1 MLSFMLFL
9 SGHLLQAITSTFK
22 IAFVLYE
29 QQWKTKLKLLGKF
42 YFWSHS
48 YSFMSCALLMKN
60 TGSLKREHLKFV
72 RKLQGKEYIEKN
84 EVFLK
89 LKINKNSELFYS
101 LSLFFSLKFFG
112 NQRFR
117 RFFFFPVVLNIPT
130 LVNKLP
136 KNITWALTHSSI
148 VLPNCRAV
156 PGLLWP
162 V

>member
-112 NQRFR
+112 NQCFR
-117 RFFFFPVVLNIPT
+117 RFFFFSSNSEYTYTGKQIAKEHYLGIDTQQHCVA
-130 LVNKLP
+130 KL
-136 KNITWALTHSSI
+136 
-148 VLPNCRAV
+148 
-156 PGLLWP
+156 
-162 V
+162 

>member
-9 SGHLLQAITSTFK
+9 SGHLLQAITSTSK

-112 NQRFR
+112 NQCFR
-117 RFFFFPVVLNIPT
+117 RFFFFSSNSEYTYTGKQIAKEHYLGIDTQQHCVA
-130 LVNKLP
+130 KL
-136 KNITWALTHSSI
+136 
-148 VLPNCRAV
+148 
-156 PGLLWP
+156 
-162 V
+162 

>member
-1 MLSFMLFL
+1 
-9 SGHLLQAITSTFK
+9 
-22 IAFVLYE
+22 
-29 QQWKTKLKLLGKF
+29 
-42 YFWSHS
+42 
-48 YSFMSCALLMKN
+48 MSCALLMKN

-117 RFFFFPVVLNIPT
+117 RFFFFSSSSEYTYTGKQIAKEHYLGIDTQQHCVA
-130 LVNKLP
+130 KL
-136 KNITWALTHSSI
+136 
-148 VLPNCRAV
+148 
-156 PGLLWP
+156 
-162 V
+162 

>member
-1 MLSFMLFL
+1 MKNQAEAVRQVLLLKSF
-9 SGHLLQAITSTFK
+9 LL
-22 IAFVLYE
+22 LYE
-29 QQWKTKLKLLGKF
+29 LCLVNEKYW
-42 YFWSHS
+42 
-48 YSFMSCALLMKN
+48 
-60 TGSLKREHLKFV
+60 SLKREHLKFV

-112 NQRFR
+112 NQCFR
-117 RFFFFPVVLNIPT
+117 RFFFFPVILNIPT